1 MGGCFR
7 VYPCNCMTQAVC
19 HPPTRIQCP
28 AIVAF
33 VVTFLGAILSFTC
46 IPVTTKDASVQSAH
60 QGKPPPC
67 PHGQWIYHFALEV
80 STLYLY
86 WEWEDLPA
94 KGFGGQRGDK
104 VSYLLLAADSL

>member
-1 MGGCFR
+1 MSSRPIR
-7 VYPCNCMTQAVC
+7 V
-19 HPPTRIQCP
+19 
-28 AIVAF
+28 
-33 VVTFLGAILSFTC
+33 S
-46 IPVTTKDASVQSAH
+46 
-60 QGKPPPC
+60 PPC